1 MLYPGDDF
9 IASKTPF
16 SYEHPFIHFLTTLLH
31 TTMLLRR
38 PASTPAPSTAVSLT
52 AATVQRMQTSPSRN
66 LELST
71 QESD

>member
-9 IASKTPF
+9 IASKTHF
-16 SYEHPFIHFLTTLLH
+16 SYEHPFTHFLTTLLH
-31 TTMLLRR
+31 TAILLHR
-38 PASTPAPSTAVSLT
+38 PASTPATSTVVGLT
-52 AATVQRMQTSPSRN
+52 AATVQRMQTLPSRN